1 MQGGLGLISFL
12 VRGVLPR
19 IPVRGHR
26 LQAAPRLAGL
36 PQPPLPLCE
45 RGWVEGHTSATEWR
59 WAEGGARTVY
69 HSDCRSVR
77 LPVEVLVVPNA
88 RTAQIAKQVTTTSPI
103 VVVRD
108 GALLEMGLIAS
119 LAQLGGNIT
128 GVHTKSPRDCSEAAG
143 TAQAG
148 SAQGDSRGG
157 ARRSVLAKI
166 ATAGGGCPSVGDGAA
181 ERPAW
186 CGVSRNAEVRRQTD
200 GDSWN
205 GLFDTQTG
213 PKAGGSS
220 LSISRAFFIS
230 QIISAGCVNKHTVE
244 KQAGHALCL
253 DQHALSA

>member
-1 MQGGLGLISFL
+1 
-12 VRGVLPR
+12 
-19 IPVRGHR
+19 
-26 LQAAPRLAGL
+26 
-36 PQPPLPLCE
+36 
-45 RGWVEGHTSATEWR
+45 VEGHTSATEWR
-59 WAEGGARTVY
+59 WAEGSLEQFTTL
-69 HSDCRSVR
+69 DCRSG
-77 LPVEVLVVPNA
+77 P
-88 RTAQIAKQVTTTSPI
+88 SPSGGSRCSKCQDGPDCQAGDDHESHCCGQRWRFT
-103 VVVRD
+103 RD
-108 GALLEMGLIAS
+108 GTDHQSGTAGREHHRGPR
-119 LAQLGGNIT
+119 Q
-128 GVHTKSPRDCSEAAG
+128 SPRDCSEAAG

-148 SAQGDSRGG
+148 SARGDSRGG

-166 ATAGGGCPSVGDGAA
+166 ATAGGSRPSVGDGAA

-186 CGVSRNAEVRRQTD
+186 CGVSRNVEVRRQTD

-244 KQAGHALCL
+244 KQARHALGL